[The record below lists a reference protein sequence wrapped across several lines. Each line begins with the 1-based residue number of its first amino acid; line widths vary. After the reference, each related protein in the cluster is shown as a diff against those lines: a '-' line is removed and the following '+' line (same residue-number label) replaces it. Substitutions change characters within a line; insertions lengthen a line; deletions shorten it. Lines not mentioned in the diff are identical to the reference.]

1 MRVWVL
7 LAAIGSAFCARQRLE
22 GSAVQKIIGM
32 LGEMKAKVE
41 SDIET
46 ETKQMEEYM
55 QYCDDQST
63 DKGNAIKTATR
74 QIEDLKAT
82 IEESGAIIIE
92 MSDEI
97 STLGSTI
104 ASKSGELDEAT
115 SIRKGEH
122 EDFKVTEKELAESVQ
137 QLGGAIVQVKKGMS
151 LAQGKG
157 MHLKAS
163 MPAKQLKKLVS
174 TLGSIVESAMLTG
187 QQKRR
192 LKSFLQEHQ
201 KEKEDDG
208 EDFSLKSSLRQPQA
222 KAVAYESQSGGII
235 DILEETKDKAEAELS
250 DARKAEMEAKHSY
263 EMIRQSLESEISTM
277 KEKLAD
283 CQSQKS
289 ANEEAKGSAEGEMKE
304 TEKSKSVDSETLETL
319 KSECQGKAVEW
330 EERLKSAKGEMGAL
344 DKAKEI
350 LQSGVKALIQVSVK
364 RSSRR
369 ALHDPFMSSDAD
381 DDDDDDDDVR
391 TKVVD
396 KLRNLGRK
404 FNSYSLTQVANRAKS
419 DPFVKIRGLI
429 EEMISKLL
437 EEQQAEANHKA
448 FCDEEMGK
456 SKKALEIKTSKLG
469 KLDARIDE
477 GESRKVQLL
486 EEIKNLESELA
497 EIDRAQAE
505 ATELRSKEHSEF
517 LKAQA
522 DYKSSEDA
530 CAQAVEVLKEY
541 YSGSALIQVR
551 SSSRR
556 ASMKDDQPEF
566 GGANKDAGGSI
577 IEFLEFAEEDFAR
590 LLAEVEGAEDK
601 AQSAFDKLST
611 ENKVSKATKEAEA
624 KGKNSEVKSLTKT
637 LTDNGEDKSGLTEE
651 LAAVNMYIEK
661 LKPQCESKAMSASEK
676 IAAKKAEIEGLKEAL
691 SILEGTGMFLQV
703 KRHH

>member
-1 MRVWVL
+1 
-7 LAAIGSAFCARQRLE
+7 
-22 GSAVQKIIGM
+22 
-32 LGEMKAKVE
+32 
-41 SDIET
+41 
-46 ETKQMEEYM
+46 MEEYM
-55 QYCDDQST
+55 QFCDDQST
-63 DKGNAIKTATR
+63 DKVFAIKTASR
-74 QIEDLKAT
+74 QIQDLKAT
-82 IEESGAIIIE
+82 IEESSAIMIE
-92 MSDEI
+92 MADEVA
-97 STLGSTI
+97 TLGTTI
-104 ASKSGELDEAT
+104 AAKEKELAEAT

-137 QLGGAIVQVKKGMS
+137 QLAGAIVQVKKGMS

-187 QQKRR
+187 QQRRR

-201 KEKEDDG
+201 KDRDDDS

-222 KAVAYESQSGGII
+222 KVVAYESKSGGIM
-235 DILEETKDKAEAELS
+235 DLLEETKDKAEAELS
-250 DARKAEMEAKHSY
+250 DARKAEMEAAHSY
-263 EMIRQSLESEISTM
+263 AMVKQSLENEVSTK
-277 KEKLAD
+277 KEKLAE
-283 CQSQKS
+283 CQAQNS
-289 ANEEAKGSAEGEMKE
+289 AAEEAKGAAEGEMTE
-304 TEKSKSVDSETLETL
+304 TEKSKAIDSETLDTL
-319 KSECQGKAVEW
+319 KSECQGKAVAW

-350 LQSGVKALIQVSVK
+350 LQSGVKAFIQVSVK

-369 ALHDPFMSSDAD
+369 ALHDPFMSSDSE

-391 TKVVD
+391 SKIVD
-396 KLRNLGRK
+396 KLRKLGKK
-404 FNSYSLTQVANRAKS
+404 FHSFSLAQVANRAKS
-419 DPFVKIRGLI
+419 DPFAKIKGLI
-429 EEMISKLL
+429 EEMIAKLL
-437 EEQQAEANHKA
+437 AEAQAEASQKA

-456 SKKALEIKTSKLG
+456 SKKALEIKTAKLG

-505 ATELRSKEHSEF
+505 ATEIRTKEHTEF

-541 YSGSALIQVR
+541 YSGSALIQLK

-556 ASMKDDQPEF
+556 ASSEDEQPEF
-566 GGANKDAGGSI
+566 GGAKTDAGSSI
-577 IEFLEFAEEDFAR
+577 IEFLEYAEEDFAR
-590 LLAEVEGAEDK
+590 LLAEVEGEEDK
-601 AQSAFDKLST
+601 AQDAFEKLST
-611 ENKVSKATKEAEA
+611 ENKVSKATKTAEA
-624 KGKNSEVKSLTKT
+624 KGKSSEVKSLTTT
-637 LTDNGEDKSGLTEE
+637 LTENGEDKEGLTDEI
-651 LAAVNMYIEK
+651 AAVNMYLEK
-661 LKPQCESKAMSASEK
+661 LKPQCESKVMSAAKK
-676 IAAKKAEIEGLKEAL
+676 IAAKKAEIEGLKDAL

-703 KRHH
+703 HRHH